1 VIAQAAAARM
11 QLRQHGRHGVELLR
25 VIYQI
30 SPLPVL
36 IPKQWL
42 RFNKNQFAPLPSI
55 LTNPY
60 N

>member
-36 IPKQWL
+36 IPKQL
-42 RFNKNQFAPLPSI
+42 VEI
-55 LTNPY
+55 
-60 N
+60 